1 MSITTIWRMGE
12 DPEGFYMTMRCGPA
26 MDYEPVGFLIPG
38 NSKLVHYFPDK
49 EEFLALVRSHCRL
62 EPVPDGSGYLQMV
75 PAQALGRAFTPE
87 EIQAGAWGASMPPR
101 PATVPRSANVIV
113 SQAGPLDAA
122 MFTMAD

>member
-1 MSITTIWRMGE
+1 MPCGGAVRESRRGCCAVRGYGFRYSRQVAGQNRGVHKMSITTIWRMGE

-75 PAQALGRAFTPE
+75 
-87 EIQAGAWGASMPPR
+87 
-101 PATVPRSANVIV
+101 
-113 SQAGPLDAA
+113 
-122 MFTMAD
+122 